1 MKSNR
6 SLAMLGAL
14 LAMLVLLLAAC
25 AAPVAPTSDAPAAD
39 ATEAPTEEAAEEA
52 AGEEMA
58 ADTVLPALDPAEEV
72 RVAYVPIM
80 KFAPLYVAAERGLF
94 EKYGLDVDINS
105 VKSGTEA
112 IAFLSE
118 GQVDVGGIAIVTS
131 LWNGWD
137 QGLDLR
143 VFAPG
148 GLEPFENSPTKLI
161 VRKELAD
168 DGSVTEVADL
178 AGMTIGVAGGPGSG
192 GEYLLAKALERGDLS
207 IFDANIVQIGNADMP
222 LAFENGSID
231 AGILGSPYA
240 DQVMEAGFGVPLAE
254 DLTPGLMTVAFVGSG
269 DFITERPEAAQRF
282 ALALMEAA
290 RLMQG
295 DDYLADENVAAYLA
309 YVNSTEEALRAGTP
323 VVYDPNQVIPV
334 DGLADV
340 EETHRENG
348 RTEYETPID
357 LSNVVDTSFTEQALE
372 LLGEVQRRIERKDR
386 TLIGRI

>member
-1 MKSNR
+1 MR
-6 SLAMLGAL
+6 SLRTLLVLFILLSLALGACV
-14 LAMLVLLLAAC
+14 APPPS
-25 AAPVAPTSDAPAAD
+25 AAPAGDADAA
-39 ATEAPTEEAAEEA
+39 ATEAPAEEGAAEAEAAPTGDA
-52 AGEEMA
+52 ALAPLE
-58 ADTVLPALDPAEEV
+58 PAEKV
-72 RVAYVPIM
+72 TVAYVPIM
-80 KFAPLYVAAERGLF
+80 KFATMYVAEARGLF
-94 EKYGLDVDINS
+94 DKYGLDVDIQP

-131 LWNGWD
+131 LWNGWN

-148 GLEPFENSPTKLI
+148 GLEPFENSPTKLL

-168 DGSVTEVADL
+168 DGSVSEVADL
-178 AGMTIGVAGGPGSG
+178 AGRVVAVAGGPGSG
-192 GEYLLAKALERGDLS
+192 GEYLLAKALERGGLT
-207 IFDANIVQIGNADMP
+207 IFDVEMVNLGNADMP
-222 LAFENGSID
+222 LAFEGGSID

-240 DQVMEAGFGVPLAE
+240 DQVVEAGTGVSLAE

-269 DFITERPEAAQRF
+269 QFINERPEVAERF

-290 RLMQG
+290 RMMQG
-295 DDYLADENVAAYLA
+295 DEYLSDENIAAYLA
-309 YVNSTEEALRAGTP
+309 FVNSTEDALRTGTP

-340 EETHRENG
+340 ERVHRENG
-348 RTEYETPID
+348 RTEYDEPID

-372 LLGEVQRRIERKDR
+372 LLGSE
-386 TLIGRI
+386 

>member
-1 MKSNR
+1 MRSHR
-6 SLAMLGAL
+6 TLIALLILLSLALT
-14 LAMLVLLLAAC
+14 AC
-25 AAPVAPTSDAPAAD
+25 VAPAAPAQPAGEAAAPD
-39 ATEAPTEEAAEEA
+39 ATAAPAEEGA
-52 AGEEMA
+52 EAGMA
-58 ADTVLPALDPAEEV
+58 ADTVLAPLDPPEKV
-72 RVAYVPIM
+72 TVAYVPIM
-80 KFAPLYVAAERGLF
+80 KFATMYVAEARGLF
-94 EKYGLDVDINS
+94 DKYGLDVDIQP

-131 LWNGWD
+131 LWNGWN

-148 GLEPFENSPTKLI
+148 GLEPFENSPTKLL

-178 AGMTIGVAGGPGSG
+178 AGRVVAVAGGPGSG
-192 GEYLLAKALERGDLS
+192 GEYLLAKALERGGLT
-207 IFDANIVQIGNADMP
+207 IFDVEMVNLGNADMP

-240 DQVMEAGFGVPLAE
+240 DQVVEAGTGVSLAE

-269 DFITERPEAAQRF
+269 KFINERPEVAQRF

-290 RLMQG
+290 RMMQG
-295 DDYLADENVAAYLA
+295 DDYLSDENIAAYLA
-309 YVNSTEEALRAGTP
+309 YVNSTEDALRSGTP

-340 EETHRENG
+340 ERVHRENG
-348 RTEYETPID
+348 RTEYDTPID
-357 LSNVVDTSFTEQALE
+357 LSNVVDTSFTEKALE
-372 LLGEVQRRIERKDR
+372 LLGSE
-386 TLIGRI
+386 